1 MAGAQ
6 AASAMSGG
14 RRTEGRTS
22 ALRSAEQLP
31 PRRSWPLPGT
41 ALCMTLVGLAI
52 VLGGGGT
59 VNPHTE
65 TVLQFLTA
73 LIIIPLVASA
83 GWQRGL
89 GRIHVGAQTLA
100 GLILLLPVL
109 QLIPL
114 PPAIWHALP
123 GRAVE
128 VQSLALIQAD
138 HAWMPLTMAPARTF
152 ASLLAMICPVLLM
165 LQVSRL
171 SVRGRNWLCA
181 TIVAAGGASLLI
193 GVLQLSHTGGWTWSP
208 YSQFSEGYL
217 VGFQAN
223 RNAEVDFLMIA
234 MLAVGVLFTTRLS
247 DGKSHVVTWVGFV
260 LSLLAFSVGLLMT
273 GSRTGIALC
282 LPMIVFL
289 GLMVWP
295 TLRNKITALWWLAG
309 SLATVLAG
317 SALLLQ
323 LQSVQKVVAR
333 FSLEK
338 EARWDLWADTWYA
351 IHQVWPFGSGI
362 GTIVPMLEAAERLE
376 VVDLTRP
383 VRAHN
388 DWLEW
393 TLEGGLPGLV
403 ILGLILAVVG
413 VIVVR
418 AAIEVSRG
426 DETPGR
432 RSQVIFGCGVLLIE
446 ALHAIMDYPLR
457 SMSLAALTAVAMAF
471 LLRPTAVQ
479 RTRP

>member
-1 MAGAQ
+1 M
-6 AASAMSGG
+6 
-14 RRTEGRTS
+14 
-22 ALRSAEQLP
+22 
-31 PRRSWPLPGT
+31 
-41 ALCMTLVGLAI
+41 
-52 VLGGGGT
+52 
-59 VNPHTE
+59 
-65 TVLQFLTA
+65 
-73 LIIIPLVASA
+73 
-83 GWQRGL
+83 
-89 GRIHVGAQTLA
+89 
-100 GLILLLPVL
+100 
-109 QLIPL
+109 
-114 PPAIWHALP
+114 
-123 GRAVE
+123 
-128 VQSLALIQAD
+128 
-138 HAWMPLTMAPARTF
+138 
-152 ASLLAMICPVLLM
+152 
-165 LQVSRL
+165 
-171 SVRGRNWLCA
+171 
-181 TIVAAGGASLLI
+181 
-193 GVLQLSHTGGWTWSP
+193 
-208 YSQFSEGYL
+208 
-217 VGFQAN
+217 
-223 RNAEVDFLMIA
+223 
-234 MLAVGVLFTTRLS
+234 
-247 DGKSHVVTWVGFV
+247 
-260 LSLLAFSVGLLMT
+260 
-273 GSRTGIALC
+273 
-282 LPMIVFL
+282 
-289 GLMVWP
+289 
-295 TLRNKITALWWLAG
+295 
-309 SLATVLAG
+309 LAG